1 MRAQFWVNHNWDFN
15 NHLPPGLINGS
26 ILIIN
31 TILEYLKNHVSTSI
45 CSMNWSEHGHFY
57 FSILKIE
64 NFVQNSS
71 IWNVSKRYLTRKH
84 GPNPEMVHLIVLDAL
99 KSTVIR
105 SIQITVGINLQ
116 TAPPT
121 WNRSQHDT
129 FIDDLNHSSEV
140 SDIYGKCDITFSRI
154 NLNQL
159 MMSKT
164 TQRWS
169 SQLNLNKQKV
179 LEWISNVSKTTI
191 PVSISYH
198 ADSAT

>member
-1 MRAQFWVNHNWDFN
+1 MFKI
-15 NHLPPGLINGS
+15 HLF
-26 ILIIN
+26 
-31 TILEYLKNHVSTSI
+31 E
-45 CSMNWSEHGHFY
+45 
-57 FSILKIE
+57 
-64 NFVQNSS
+64 
-71 IWNVSKRYLTRKH
+71 NVSKRYLTRKH
-84 GPNPEMVHLIVLDAL
+84 GPNLEMVHLIVLDAF

-105 SIQITVGINLQ
+105 SIHGIKSRPELIYRPR
-116 TAPPT
+116 PPT
-121 WNRSQHDT
+121 WDRSQHDT
-129 FIDDLNHSSEV
+129 FIDNLNQSSEV

-191 PVSISYH
+191 PVSISNH
-198 ADSAT
+198 DDTAT